1 MTYAISIGSMVTAIV
16 ISFLSLFHTMRRKAS
31 FEQNILSLILCSLLL
46 YNIATLLLITTSDRT
61 TALVYFKIQYFG
73 LAMLGFLFMIFV
85 ARFVG
90 RKIPPILYGAILA
103 DSIMVLVC
111 LIIYETGWLV
121 DLGLFFTSFE
131 LRTVNGV
138 SYVVSGKG
146 ILYYVDVFFSLV
158 SMVFMVVITIS
169 ELTRARDIEERKR
182 VHSLIALTV
191 ATTSSFFINE
201 LLLPPE
207 INIFPTVMALAMIYL
222 FIMIER
228 FGLIDVVSSAR
239 ERVFETIPDAVL
251 VVDEKRHLRD
261 INKAGTDMFPE
272 LKDGIGMELPK
283 RFDFLLRDPED
294 EMGFEHNGVH
304 FDRQMSPVFYR
315 GKLTGYCI
323 VLSNVTHLHNMLKQ
337 MKQLKKDA
345 EAASDSK
352 TVFLTGMSHEIRT
365 PMNAIVGYSDL
376 LVSEVATEAGI
387 KYAKAIKSSTNS
399 LLHIVNDILDFS
411 KIQQGRLEIVEEE
424 YISEQLFREVRDI
437 MEVGADR
444 KNIKLLFSV
453 APDMPAVLYGDRMRL
468 RQILVN
474 IIGNAV
480 KFTNEGSVRVVTEWE
495 KYDDDRADI
504 TIIVSDTGIGMTN
517 EEMSS
522 VFREFE
528 RASTKRDYGVGGAG
542 LGLCISKSLLEMMG
556 GTIDIESEYGVG
568 TSVVINIKQR
578 IIDSAP
584 MASLPDMDEVSLASS
599 EKVFAA
605 PDAKVLVV
613 DDNIVNL
620 ELMISLL
627 KPYRI
632 IPDTAADGATSVSMA
647 EKQQYDLIFM
657 DQMMPG
663 MDGVQAMKL
672 IRESGKQ
679 RKDVPIVALTANAIA
694 GTKQKL
700 IAEGFT
706 DYVSKPLPVKTL
718 EEILTKYLP
727 GGSYTIEASPQTTLP
742 DSTLQ
747 TGPGAP
753 SENLGAK
760 VLPAY
765 IDKDAGMLNCGG
777 TENDY
782 RGVVEIVY
790 RYAGE
795 KLERLAQLFN
805 EKDYTNYTI
814 EVHAL
819 KSNAATIGAMELS
832 AKAKALEM
840 AGKENRYEEIERD
853 HADFVKA
860 YGAFAHDLAVWL
872 GLEEESQSKHEE
884 TAAQTGASSSEQE
897 TALDNEYLDT
907 LKEILF
913 CITDEKYDYA
923 LDLFDA
929 VESCSPPPVLAHV
942 LSDMNR
948 SAKAGDW
955 DTVSATIAEICAQ

>member
-1 MTYAISIGSMVTAIV
+1 MTYAISTGSMIVAIV
-16 ISFLSLFHTMRRKAS
+16 ITFLSLFHTMRRKAS

-46 YNIATLLLITTSDRT
+46 YNIATLLLINSFEREV
-61 TALVYFKIQYFG
+61 ALVYFKVQYFG
-73 LAMLGFLFMIFV
+73 LAMLGFLFMLFV

-90 RKIPPILYGAILA
+90 RKIPPILYATILA
-103 DSIMVLVC
+103 DSIMVFVC
-111 LIIYETGWLV
+111 MIVYETGWHA

-138 SYVVSGKG
+138 SYVVTDKG

-158 SMVFMVVITIS
+158 SMIFMVVITIA
-169 ELTRARDIEERKR
+169 ELKRARDIEERKR
-182 VHSLIALTV
+182 VHSLIALTGT
-191 ATTSSFFINE
+191 ATSSFFINE
-201 LLLPPE
+201 LILPPE

-228 FGLIDVVSSAR
+228 LGLIDVVSTAR
-239 ERVFETIPDAVL
+239 ERVFETMPDAVL
-251 VVDEKRHLRD
+251 VVDEKKHLRD
-261 INKAGTDMFPE
+261 INKAGKDMFPE
-272 LKDGIGMELPK
+272 LEDGIGRELPE

-294 EMGFEHNGVH
+294 ELGFEHNGVH

-376 LVSEVATEAGI
+376 LVSEVASEAGI

-517 EEMSS
+517 DEMNR

-528 RASTKRDYGVGGAG
+528 RSSTKRDYGVGGAG

-584 MASLPDMDEVSLASS
+584 MASLPDMDEVSLASA

-632 IPDTAADGATSVSMA
+632 IPDTAADGETSVSMA

-679 RKDVPIVALTANAIA
+679 RKDVPIIALTANAIV

-718 EEILTKYLP
+718 EEILKKYLP
-727 GGSYTIEASPQTTLP
+727 GGTYTIEASPQTAPP
-742 DSTLQ
+742 DSTLK
-747 TGPGAP
+747 TGPDASQDKASGR
-753 SENLGAK
+753 
-760 VLPAY
+760 VLPSY

-790 RYAGE
+790 KYAGE
-795 KLERLAQLFN
+795 KLEHLAQLFT

-840 AGKENRYEEIERD
+840 AGKEGRFEEIERD

-860 YGAFAHDLAVWL
+860 YGDFAHDLAVWL
-872 GLEEESQSKHEE
+872 GVEEESAPE
-884 TAAQTGASSSEQE
+884 TAEDAQQVESSPKEQISED
-897 TALDNEYLDT
+897 TNEYLDA

-913 CITDEKYDYA
+913 CITDGKLDSA
-923 LDLFDA
+923 LDLLGA
-929 VESCSPPPVLAHV
+929 VESCSPPPVLAHI
-942 LSDMNR
+942 LSEMNR
-948 SAKAGDW
+948 SAMAGDW
-955 DTVSATIAEICAQ
+955 DSVSAMIADICAQ